1 MLRYSLGRVIRS
13 FRHKGLEELFEAG
26 TTSKVRPDLVK
37 RTLRRLDALD
47 QAASVVE
54 LNVPGFAFHGLKGK
68 SARYKLARQ
77 RALVRDVRMGGGRRL
92 ARRLGTVSLRA
103 RQGIREPV

>member
-1 MLRYSLGRVIRS
+1 MIRS

-37 RTLRRLDALD
+37 RTLRRLDVLD

-68 SARYKLARQ
+68 PERY
-77 RALVRDVRMGGGRRL
+77 
-92 ARRLGTVSLRA
+92 SLHVNGPWCVTFEWADGDAWRVDLE
-103 RQGIREPV
+103 RYH